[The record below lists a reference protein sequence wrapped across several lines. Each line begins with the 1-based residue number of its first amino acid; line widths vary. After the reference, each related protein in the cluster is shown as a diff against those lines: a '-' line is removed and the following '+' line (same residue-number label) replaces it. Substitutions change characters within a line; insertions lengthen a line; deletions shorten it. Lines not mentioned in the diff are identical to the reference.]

1 VNSFSADVEEEGER
15 AVQELY
21 RRAVAAGAVE
31 ESGLPLFVE
40 PV

>member
-1 VNSFSADVEEEGER
+1 VGDEGER

-31 ESGLPLFVE
+31 ESELPLFVQ
-40 PV
+40 PQDDDS